1 MGTSVYNIE
10 SRVGK
15 DGRTYIMEI
24 SPRGGGNR
32 LSEMLRYATGVD
44 LITNAV
50 RAAVGDEIKDLNRD
64 IYNGYWAEIILHS
77 DEVGLFQRV
86 NIDKSIEKNIIELDL
101 WIDKDTSVSSFHSAN
116 NSIGTVVLYFSSNEK
131 MKETM
136 DNYKD
141 KIKVVINK

>member
-1 MGTSVYNIE
+1 M
-10 SRVGK
+10 
-15 DGRTYIMEI
+15 DGYCMR
-24 SPRGGGNR
+24 S
-32 LSEMLRYATGVD
+32 
-44 LITNAV
+44 
-50 RAAVGDEIKDLNRD
+50 
-64 IYNGYWAEIILHS
+64 
-77 DEVGLFQRV
+77 
-86 NIDKSIEKNIIELDL
+86 DKSIEKNIIELDL